1 MQYDDN
7 ERFDLQ
13 VKAMLENAEEKV
25 PSRVW
30 SAVSGRLNSQ
40 PSRKPVFWGWFGA
53 GAAAACA
60 VLAAVLFVKAP
71 ESSIPQALDS
81 GSRAISELIESE
93 SGMPEV
99 QEEVPEIQ
107 NLEIR
112 KVSKYIAA
120 ATNSS
125 KVPVV
130 SEETVSVA
138 ADDVPVAVTT
148 GTAAQADI
156 SENYSDERPGRYDFN
171 DSFAMQE
178 EHSSKGRRIS
188 ITLDGALL
196 GNDSDAATNSKP
208 WMGGGGS
215 SMSMQELSTST
226 YSIPLSFGLG
236 VRIGLSDKFS
246 IGTGLNYTLLTRK
259 FSGSYQGHLGEATHS
274 LQYIGIPVNAYYD
287 ILRSHSVKF
296 YAFAGAEAEYAISN
310 KYILDNLTYR
320 DPVKGLQFSLAAGLG
335 VEFRITDVLGI
346 YVDPSFRYY
355 FNCKQPSSIRT
366 VQPFMM
372 SFEAGLRFDL
382 LKK

>member
-30 SAVSGRLNSQ
+30 SAVSGRLASH
-40 PSRKPVFWGWFGA
+40 PARKPVFWGWLA
-53 GAAAACA
+53 GAATACA
-60 VLAAVLFVKAP
+60 VLAAVFFVKTP
-71 ESSIPQALDS
+71 ESSIPQAVDS
-81 GSRAISELIESE
+81 GSLAVSERIESE
-93 SGMPEV
+93 FGMPEA

-107 NLEIR
+107 DLEMR

-120 ATNSS
+120 ATSSS
-125 KVPVV
+125 KVPAV
-130 SEETVSVA
+130 SEETVSIA
-138 ADDVPVAVTT
+138 ADDVPVAAAPDPT
-148 GTAAQADI
+148 AQANVSD
-156 SENYSDERPGRYDFN
+156 SYSAENPGRYDFY
-171 DSFAMQE
+171 DPFAMQE
-178 EHSSKGRRIS
+178 EHASKGRRIS

-287 ILRSHSVKF
+287 ILHSNSVKF
-296 YAFAGAEAEYAISN
+296 YAFAGAEVEYAVSN
-310 KYILDNLTYR
+310 KYLLDNLTYR
-320 DPVKGLQFSLAAGLG
+320 DPVKGLQYSVAAGLG

-346 YVDPSFRYY
+346 YIDPSFRYY

-382 LKK
+382 

>member
-30 SAVSGRLNSQ
+30 SAVSGRLASH
-40 PSRKPVFWGWFGA
+40 PARKPVFWGWLA
-53 GAAAACA
+53 GAATACA
-60 VLAAVLFVKAP
+60 VLAAVFFVKTP
-71 ESSIPQALDS
+71 ESSIPQAVDS
-81 GSRAISELIESE
+81 GSLAVSERIESE
-93 SGMPEV
+93 FGMPEA

-120 ATNSS
+120 ATRSS
-125 KVPVV
+125 KVPAV
-130 SEETVSVA
+130 SEETVSIA
-138 ADDVPVAVTT
+138 ADDVPVAAAPDPT
-148 GTAAQADI
+148 AQANVSD
-156 SENYSDERPGRYDFN
+156 SYSDENPGRYDFN
-171 DSFAMQE
+171 NPFALQE
-178 EHSSKGRRIS
+178 EHASKGRRIS

-287 ILRSHSVKF
+287 ILRSNSVKF
-296 YAFAGAEAEYAISN
+296 YAFAGAEVEYAVSN
-310 KYILDNLTYR
+310 KYFLDNLTYR
-320 DPVKGLQFSLAAGLG
+320 DPVKGLQYSVAAGLG

-382 LKK
+382 

>member
-71 ESSIPQALDS
+71 ESSIPVDS
-81 GSRAISELIESE
+81 GSRAISERIESE

-130 SEETVSVA
+130 SEEPVSVA
-138 ADDVPVAVTT
+138 ADDVPVAVTS

-236 VRIGLSDKFS
+236 VRIGLSDRFS

-382 LKK
+382 

>member
-30 SAVSGRLNSQ
+30 SAVSGRLNSH
-40 PSRKPVFWGWFGA
+40 SVRKPVFWGWFGA

-81 GSRAISELIESE
+81 GSRAISERIERE

-138 ADDVPVAVTT
+138 ADDVPAAVTS

-382 LKK
+382 

>member
-71 ESSIPQALDS
+71 ESSIPVDS

-138 ADDVPVAVTT
+138 ADDVPVAVTS

-178 EHSSKGRRIS
+178 EHSSKGHRIS

-236 VRIGLSDKFS
+236 VRIGLSDRFS

-287 ILRSHSVKF
+287 ILRSNSVKF

-382 LKK
+382 

>member
-71 ESSIPQALDS
+71 ESSIPVDS

-138 ADDVPVAVTT
+138 ADDVPVAVTS

-156 SENYSDERPGRYDFN
+156 SEYYSDERPGRYDFN

-236 VRIGLSDKFS
+236 VRIGLSDRFS

-287 ILRSHSVKF
+287 ILRSNSVKF

-382 LKK
+382 

>member
-40 PSRKPVFWGWFGA
+40 PSRKPAFWGWFGA

-71 ESSIPQALDS
+71 ESSIPVDS

-130 SEETVSVA
+130 SEEPVSVA
-138 ADDVPVAVTT
+138 ADDVPVAVTS

-246 IGTGLNYTLLTRK
+246 IGTGLNYSLLTRK

-287 ILRSHSVKF
+287 ILRSNSVKF

-382 LKK
+382 

>member
-130 SEETVSVA
+130 SEEIVSVSE
-138 ADDVPVAVTT
+138 DDVPVAVSS

-215 SMSMQELSTST
+215 SMSMQELSTSS

-287 ILRSHSVKF
+287 ILRSNSVKF

-372 SFEAGLRFDL
+372 SFEAGLRFDI
-382 LKK
+382 KK

>member
-30 SAVSGRLNSQ
+30 SAVSGRLNSH
-40 PSRKPVFWGWFGA
+40 SVRKPVFWGWFGA

-60 VLAAVLFVKAP
+60 VLAAVLFVKTP
-71 ESSIPQALDS
+71 ESSIPVDS

-120 ATNSS
+120 ATSSS
-125 KVPVV
+125 KVPAV
-130 SEETVSVA
+130 SEETVSIA
-138 ADDVPVAVTT
+138 AEDVPVAVAPDPT
-148 GTAAQADI
+148 AQANVSD
-156 SENYSDERPGRYDFN
+156 SYSDENPGRYDFN

-178 EHSSKGRRIS
+178 EHASKGRRIS

-236 VRIGLSDKFS
+236 VRIGLSDMFS

-287 ILRSHSVKF
+287 ILRSNSVKF

-382 LKK
+382 

>member
-30 SAVSGRLNSQ
+30 SAVSGRLNSH
-40 PSRKPVFWGWFGA
+40 SVRKPVFWGWFGA

-71 ESSIPQALDS
+71 ESSIPVDS
-81 GSRAISELIESE
+81 GSRAISERIESE
-93 SGMPEV
+93 FGMPEA

-107 NLEIR
+107 DLEMR

-120 ATNSS
+120 ATSSS
-125 KVPVV
+125 KVPAV
-130 SEETVSVA
+130 SEETVSIA
-138 ADDVPVAVTT
+138 ADDVPVAAAPDPT
-148 GTAAQADI
+148 AQANVSD
-156 SENYSDERPGRYDFN
+156 SYSAENPGRYDFN
-171 DSFAMQE
+171 DPFAMQE
-178 EHSSKGRRIS
+178 EHASKGRRIS

-287 ILRSHSVKF
+287 ILRSNSVKF
-296 YAFAGAEAEYAISN
+296 YAFAGAEVEYAVSN
-310 KYILDNLTYR
+310 KYLLDNLTYR
-320 DPVKGLQFSLAAGLG
+320 DPVKGLQYSVAAGLG

-382 LKK
+382 

>member
-30 SAVSGRLNSQ
+30 SAVSGRLNSH
-40 PSRKPVFWGWFGA
+40 SVRKPVFWGWFGA

-71 ESSIPQALDS
+71 ESSIPVDS
-81 GSRAISELIESE
+81 GSLAVSERIESE
-93 SGMPEV
+93 FGMPEA

-120 ATNSS
+120 ATSSS
-125 KVPVV
+125 KVPAV
-130 SEETVSVA
+130 SEETVSIA
-138 ADDVPVAVTT
+138 AEDVPVAAAPDPT
-148 GTAAQADI
+148 AQANVSD
-156 SENYSDERPGRYDFN
+156 SYSDDNPGRYDFN
-171 DSFAMQE
+171 NSFALQK
-178 EHSSKGRRIS
+178 EHASKGRRIS

-196 GNDSDAATNSKP
+196 GNDSDAATSSKP

-287 ILRSHSVKF
+287 ILRSNSVKF
-296 YAFAGAEAEYAISN
+296 YAFAGAEVEYAVSN
-310 KYILDNLTYR
+310 KYFLDNLTYR
-320 DPVKGLQFSLAAGLG
+320 DPVKGLQYSVAAGLG

-382 LKK
+382 

>member
-71 ESSIPQALDS
+71 ESSIPVDS
-81 GSRAISELIESE
+81 GSRAISERIESE
-93 SGMPEV
+93 FGMPEV

-130 SEETVSVA
+130 LEEPVSVA
-138 ADDVPVAVTT
+138 ADDVPVAVTS

-236 VRIGLSDKFS
+236 VRIGLSDRFS

-382 LKK
+382 

>member
-30 SAVSGRLNSQ
+30 SAVSGRLNSH
-40 PSRKPVFWGWFGA
+40 SVRKPVFWGWFGA

-60 VLAAVLFVKAP
+60 VLAAVLFVKTP
-71 ESSIPQALDS
+71 ESSIPVDS

-93 SGMPEV
+93 FGMPEV

-130 SEETVSVA
+130 SEEPVSVSE
-138 ADDVPVAVTT
+138 DDVPVAVTS

-287 ILRSHSVKF
+287 ILRSNSVKF
-296 YAFAGAEAEYAISN
+296 YAFAGAEVEYAVSN
-310 KYILDNLTYR
+310 KYFLDNLTYK
-320 DPVKGLQFSLAAGLG
+320 DPVKGLQYSVAAGLG

-382 LKK
+382 

>member
-1 MQYDDN
+1 MQYNDN
-7 ERFDLQ
+7 EKFDLQ

-30 SAVSGRLNSQ
+30 SAVSGRLNSH
-40 PSRKPVFWGWFGA
+40 SVRKPVFWGWFGA

-71 ESSIPQALDS
+71 ESSIPVDS

-130 SEETVSVA
+130 SEEPVSVSE
-138 ADDVPVAVTT
+138 DDVPVAVTS
-148 GTAAQADI
+148 GTTAQTDI

-236 VRIGLSDKFS
+236 VRIGLSDRFS

-287 ILRSHSVKF
+287 ILRSNSVKF

-382 LKK
+382 

>member
-40 PSRKPVFWGWFGA
+40 PSLKPVFWGWFGA

-259 FSGSYQGHLGEATHS
+259 FSGSYQGHLG
-274 LQYIGIPVNAYYD
+274 
-287 ILRSHSVKF
+287 
-296 YAFAGAEAEYAISN
+296 
-310 KYILDNLTYR
+310 
-320 DPVKGLQFSLAAGLG
+320 
-335 VEFRITDVLGI
+335 
-346 YVDPSFRYY
+346 
-355 FNCKQPSSIRT
+355 
-366 VQPFMM
+366 
-372 SFEAGLRFDL
+372 
-382 LKK
+382 

>member
-81 GSRAISELIESE
+81 GSRAFSELIESE

-112 KVSKYIAA
+112 KVSKYVAA

-130 SEETVSVA
+130 SEEIVSVSE
-138 ADDVPVAVTT
+138 DDVPVAVTS

-215 SMSMQELSTST
+215 SMSMQELSTSS

-287 ILRSHSVKF
+287 ILRSNSVKF

-382 LKK
+382 

>member
-71 ESSIPQALDS
+71 ESSIPVDS
-81 GSRAISELIESE
+81 GSRAISERIESE
-93 SGMPEV
+93 FGMPEV

-130 SEETVSVA
+130 SEEPVSVA
-138 ADDVPVAVTT
+138 ADDVPVAVTS

-236 VRIGLSDKFS
+236 VRIGLSDRFS

-382 LKK
+382 

>member
-130 SEETVSVA
+130 SEEIVSVSE
-138 ADDVPVAVTT
+138 DDVPVAVTS

-287 ILRSHSVKF
+287 ILRSNSVKF

-382 LKK
+382 

>member
-1 MQYDDN
+1 MQYDNN

-71 ESSIPQALDS
+71 ESSIPVDS

-130 SEETVSVA
+130 SEEPVSVA
-138 ADDVPVAVTT
+138 ADDVPVAVTS

-246 IGTGLNYTLLTRK
+246 IGTGLNYSLLTRK

-287 ILRSHSVKF
+287 ILRSNSVKF

-382 LKK
+382 

>member
-60 VLAAVLFVKAP
+60 VLAAVLFVKTP
-71 ESSIPQALDS
+71 ESSIPVDS

-130 SEETVSVA
+130 SEEIVSVSE
-138 ADDVPVAVTT
+138 DDVPVAVTS

-236 VRIGLSDKFS
+236 VRIGLSDRFS

-382 LKK
+382 